1 MRNTLTTDMLC
12 ISHTMHIQ
20 HDDQGLYSK
29 WSAKSKS
36 DLLTSSGE
44 CECPIQNPAHE
55 KTGPRGM
62 LSYIPQNIASLEES

>member
-12 ISHTMHIQ
+12 IPHTVDMQ
-20 HDDQGLYSK
+20 HGYQGLYSK
-29 WSAKSKS
+29 WSAKTKP

-44 CECPIQNPAHE
+44 CECPIQKLAHE

-62 LSYIPQNIASLEES
+62 LSYIAQNTGLLKES